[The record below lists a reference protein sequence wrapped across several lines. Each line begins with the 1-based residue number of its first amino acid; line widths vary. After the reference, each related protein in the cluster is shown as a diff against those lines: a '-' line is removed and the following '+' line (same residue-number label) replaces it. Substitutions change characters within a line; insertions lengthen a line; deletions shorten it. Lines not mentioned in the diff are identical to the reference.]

1 MTAKNREE
9 AWKMADTIFP
19 TDYMKDDLASSAAG
33 YPIYKSTAEGNESWI
48 SDLGCRLEVNT
59 DDGKT
64 VNVWIEEE
72 DHFEDIEVTVTHK
85 TGETRVWPTYEEF
98 RKDMRFWMSCGKE
111 YTDNE
116 NHYTMMIYSL
126 RSLGEHNSTM
136 TTMRS
141 GLPTTFRYIR
151 CK

>member
-1 MTAKNREE
+1 MTVQNREE
-9 AWKMADTIFP
+9 AWREADRLFP
-19 TDYMKDDLASSAAG
+19 TDYMKDDSASSAAG
-33 YPIYKSTAEGNESWI
+33 YPIYKSTAEGNVSWI
-48 SDLGCRLEVNT
+48 SDLGSRLEVNT
-59 DDGKT
+59 EDGKT
-64 VNVWIEEE
+64 INIWIEEE

-98 RKDMRFWMSCGKE
+98 RKDMRFWKSDGKE

-116 NHYTMMIYSL
+116 EHYKIMIDSL
-126 RSLGEHNSTM
+126 RSLREHNSTM

-151 CK
+151 WK